1 MKPLA
6 LDLATVTGFAMR
18 VSGDA
23 VYVGRKD
30 FSPRRGQGS
39 GMRFVMFRKWLSELY
54 KAEQFGIIYYEQL
67 VGQSTRPGQQAQ
79 HQIYG
84 GLMATMMAWCEENG
98 IPYTP
103 VGVTMIKK
111 HATGKGNSN
120 KEAMMAAARE
130 KLYDEGSVI
139 LEGKTDRISDI
150 DDNMADAY
158 LLLLAAEDDSLDI

>member
-1 MKPLA
+1 
-6 LDLATVTGFAMR
+6 
-18 VSGDA
+18 
-23 VYVGRKD
+23 
-30 FSPRRGQGS
+30 
-39 GMRFVMFRKWLSELY
+39 
-54 KAEQFGIIYYEQL
+54 
-67 VGQSTRPGQQAQ
+67 
-79 HQIYG
+79 
-84 GLMATMMAWCEENG
+84 
-98 IPYTP
+98 
-103 VGVTMIKK
+103 MIKK